1 MKCEFFWCPR
11 IIIESNNDEI
21 DYSTKFSLPL
31 LNPAEKDWE
40 NFTHYK
46 VLTCKQL
53 DNC

>member
-1 MKCEFFWCPR
+1 MNFFGTLR

-21 DYSTKFSLPL
+21 DHSTKFNLPL
-31 LNPAEKDWE
+31 PNPAGRESGKI
-40 NFTHYK
+40 FTHYK